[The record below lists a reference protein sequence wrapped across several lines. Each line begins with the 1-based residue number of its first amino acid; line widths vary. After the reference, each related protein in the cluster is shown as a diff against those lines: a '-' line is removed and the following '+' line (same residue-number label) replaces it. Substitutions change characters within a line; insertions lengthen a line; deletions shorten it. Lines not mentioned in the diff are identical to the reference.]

1 MNNTMHYSLK
11 YFHYEGHEVLE
22 EKINFVCYSLFTF
35 YCYLEQKD
43 RHMARIAPAIL
54 LHFLHPWRSD
64 VAYQGNAR
72 SNYQEVLYHSRT
84 RSLPLVEMTD
94 GLFDVDY

>member
-1 MNNTMHYSLK
+1 MHYSLK
-11 YFHYEGHEVLE
+11 DFHYEGHEVQE
-22 EKINFVCYSLFTF
+22 EKIKFVCYSLFTF
-35 YCYLEQKD
+35 YCDLEQKD
-43 RHMARIAPAIL
+43 RYMN
-54 LHFLHPWRSD
+54 